1 MGHPRWR
8 GLSFLDE
15 TKRAIPKAA
24 RRSSIR
30 AYTLLVRVLAFSGA
44 SDDCKGSRRA
54 IMKMHSVIGLIGGA
68 ALLTAAPVSLHRSQ
82 NTVALSLDSA
92 DARIG
97 RPRTA
102 LSVAGVQRR
111 GYRRAYRGAVYGA
124 IAGYGTGSYY
134 SGYSSP
140 AYSAPSRLWIQW
152 LRLSELLRT
161 VLRVWLWA
169 VLRRLWIFHR
179 TPLQAGDFSASGVA
193 LLGGAWTTCSFQ
205 ARCCPS
211 AAAQARG
218 RARYSFVHL
227 LCHWRPSI
235 ARRSRKGAKARNRG
249 R

>member
-1 MGHPRWR
+1 
-8 GLSFLDE
+8 
-15 TKRAIPKAA
+15 
-24 RRSSIR
+24 
-30 AYTLLVRVLAFSGA
+30 
-44 SDDCKGSRRA
+44 
-54 IMKMHSVIGLIGGA
+54 MKMLSVIVLIGGA

-102 LSVAGVQRR
+102 MSVAGVQRR
-111 GYRRAYRGAVYGA
+111 GYRRAYRGAVYRGV
-124 IAGYGTGSYY
+124 AGYGAGSYY

-140 AYSAPSRLWIQW
+140 AYSAPIQW

-218 RARYSFVHL
+218 RARYSFRASSL
-227 LCHWRPSI
+227 SLAAFNSAEKP
-235 ARRSRKGAKARNRG
+235 
-249 R
+249 

>member
-1 MGHPRWR
+1 MQGVT
-8 GLSFLDE
+8 E
-15 TKRAIPKAA
+15 
-24 RRSSIR
+24 
-30 AYTLLVRVLAFSGA
+30 
-44 SDDCKGSRRA
+44 SDHENAQCDW
-54 IMKMHSVIGLIGGA
+54 
-68 ALLTAAPVSLHRSQ
+68 
-82 NTVALSLDSA
+82 
-92 DARIG
+92 
-97 RPRTA
+97 
-102 LSVAGVQRR
+102 
-111 GYRRAYRGAVYGA
+111 AYRGCRV
-124 IAGYGTGSYY
+124 ID
-134 SGYSSP
+134 SSASLASP
-140 AYSAPSRLWIQW
+140 VTEHCRVILGQRCFPYRTTANSVERCRRSTKGISPRISRCSLRSHRRLRHWVVLQRLQLSRLLRTIELWIQW

-169 VLRRLWIFHR
+169 VLRRLWILHR

-193 LLGGAWTTCSFQ
+193 LLVGAWTTCSFH